1 MVKRINKNIT
11 KPKHN
16 TLDYSKEYEVSPL
29 KLLVIIVNKYQGDYY
44 LDLLIKKH
52 NVAAAFLCLWTVVCN
67 VRIPFRRLRLPL
79 PGSQRL
85 CIWHRIALQPA
96 AYNLPI
102 CRICRDSPLSKLH
115 KTCSVPFFLLL
126 NGTKV

>member
-11 KPKHN
+11 KPKQN

-52 NVAAAFLCLWTVVCN
+52 NVAAAFLCKGHGT
-67 VRIPFRRLRLPL
+67 
-79 PGSQRL
+79 
-85 CIWHRIALQPA
+85 AT
-96 AYNLPI
+96 
-102 CRICRDSPLSKLH
+102 RDIYDLLKMGTRYLH
-115 KTCSVPFFLLL
+115 ILIRKI
-126 NGTKV
+126 